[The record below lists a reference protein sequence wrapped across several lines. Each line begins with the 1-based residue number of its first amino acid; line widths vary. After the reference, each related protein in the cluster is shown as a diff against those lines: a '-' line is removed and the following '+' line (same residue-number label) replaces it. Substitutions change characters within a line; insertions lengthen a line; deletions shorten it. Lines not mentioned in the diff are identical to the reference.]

1 MSCPSLSF
9 VVLAL
14 LLLLLNIFQLVKL
27 LVPYKG
33 ALWTK
38 YIAVLRMKI
47 LESEFQAFVIE
58 QTLK

>member
-14 LLLLLNIFQLVKL
+14 LLLNIVQLVKL

-47 LESEFQAFVIE
+47 LESEFQAFVID
-58 QTLK
+58 QTLE